1 MESIS
6 SLLSN
11 KKDQK
16 AVGLLKQITFVMLLS
31 KNIGINSKELLKKK
45 GKASISSNNYQYSV
59 QLLLKLQEKLLIV
72 SKETAFVTIIYLKLG
87 DMPWILSNRCGNQI
101 SGNKYNA
108 LPGGGGKR
116 KCKK

>member
-16 AVGLLKQITFVMLLS
+16 AVGLLKRTTYVLLLSNKKDQTAVGLLKQITFVMLLS

-45 GKASISSNNYQYSV
+45 GKASISSNNYQY
-59 QLLLKLQEKLLIV
+59 
-72 SKETAFVTIIYLKLG
+72 
-87 DMPWILSNRCGNQI
+87 
-101 SGNKYNA
+101 
-108 LPGGGGKR
+108 
-116 KCKK
+116 